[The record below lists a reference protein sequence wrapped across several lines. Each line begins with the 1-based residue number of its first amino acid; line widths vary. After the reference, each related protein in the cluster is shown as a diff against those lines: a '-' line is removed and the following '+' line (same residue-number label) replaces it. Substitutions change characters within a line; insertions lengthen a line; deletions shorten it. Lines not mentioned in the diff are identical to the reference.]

1 MNRRNRPEPMTVMCK
16 GLETLRVGNGETPRW
31 RSARGKAMSP
41 LMIVVG
47 VLLLG
52 LAVAELF
59 PFGNSELY
67 RAIWDGD
74 EARALELIHSGANP
88 NSTWGAAH
96 RIETENPAVRLSPL
110 HFALARAQPRVAV
123 ALIEAGADPNGRD
136 DGGDTALMV
145 AADKNWPE
153 VVRALLAKGA
163 DPNAAGRDGATVLHN
178 APNGPGGHYPGF
190 GKVPKTLTPE
200 IREMLVKAG
209 AK

>member
-1 MNRRNRPEPMTVMCK
+1 MVFNALDVLNGGNREAA
-16 GLETLRVGNGETPRW
+16 RW
-31 RSARGKAMSP
+31 RSAGGKAMSP
-41 LMIVVG
+41 LMIVVA

-52 LAVAELF
+52 AALARLF

-74 EARALELIHSGANP
+74 EVRALELIHSGANP
-88 NSTWGAAH
+88 NSTWGATH

-123 ALIEAGADPNGRD
+123 ALIEAGADPNARD
-136 DGGDTALMV
+136 DRGDTALIV

-163 DPNAAGRDGATVLHN
+163 DPNAAGRDGATPLHN

-190 GKVPKTLTPE
+190 GKVPKALTPE

-209 AK
+209 AR